1 MMKKLLI
8 FAFSVSGLVVFAQKT
23 HTVEAKENPYS
34 ISKKYGIS
42 IDELYKLNPKVKDG
56 KLNIGDVLVISK
68 KADEKPKNTA
78 EKPVASISG
87 NVTKIVLQPKQ
98 TIYGITKQYH
108 IAEADLRKLNPELDS
123 HLKIGDEVTLPAENV
138 KKYADKNA
146 FNRNFAVTIPAPVV
160 ETPKMETPAEKST
173 ADEGSVLVISK
184 KADEKPK
191 NTAEK
196 PVASIS
202 GNVTKIVLQPKQTIY
217 GITKQYHI
225 AEADLRKLNPELDSH
240 LKIGD
245 EVTLPAENVKKYADK
260 NAFNRNFAVT
270 IPAPVVETPKMETP
284 TEKSTADE
292 GSYVIQPKD
301 NYYKI
306 TKSFGIS
313 QKDLFDMNPGLEE
326 KGLQPGAV
334 IKVKKSTNSNNSS
347 VKETVSWQEDKKA
360 SKQETALSED
370 EYQTYTVQ
378 DGDTVFGIL
387 NKFGIT
393 LDQLLAL
400 NPKLT
405 DGLKA
410 GMVLKVKKLESA
422 YVKKNDGAL
431 NIVLMLP
438 FGFDAGDSKY
448 RTMAADFL
456 TGAKLAIERNAK
468 SGQKLEVKVVDA
480 GSESSFKNSLS
491 QINQDNTDLIIGPF
505 FKSSVLDVLDY
516 VKSKKIPVV
525 APFANSTELRSFNNL
540 VITETDEQVFAD
552 KIIKEVSQAY
562 SDQKIYLVSGTDKS
576 NSVYIKNSLEKQIKN
591 PNIIIVNSPAEIQLD
606 NNMMTGQNAP
616 IMAVLASDDNGLGKD
631 FAQKMVD
638 LAAETTGVKAFSMS
652 YNPAFETYEEGLRK
666 ASLVYLMD
674 RKINMDGAFEKEILE
689 SYKKQYCKSPSKYAV
704 VGFDVVND
712 MLSREN
718 SKGEL
723 FKQMSK
729 TQTQLATKFE
739 FIKSKE
745 GAYINTGCRV
755 VRLIP

>member
-284 TEKSTADE
+284 AEKSTADE

-400 NPKLT
+400 NPKVT

-525 APFANSTELRSFNNL
+525 APFANSTELRSYNNL

-616 IMAVLASDDNGLGKD
+616 IMAVLASDDDGLGKD

>member
-68 KADEKPKNTA
+68 KADEKPKSTA

-146 FNRNFAVTIPAPVV
+146 FNRNF
-160 ETPKMETPAEKST
+160 E
-173 ADEGSVLVISK
+173 
-184 KADEKPK
+184 
-191 NTAEK
+191 
-196 PVASIS
+196 
-202 GNVTKIVLQPKQTIY
+202 
-217 GITKQYHI
+217 
-225 AEADLRKLNPELDSH
+225 
-240 LKIGD
+240 
-245 EVTLPAENVKKYADK
+245 
-260 NAFNRNFAVT
+260 VT

-284 TEKSTADE
+284 TEKSISDE

-334 IKVKKSTNSNNSS
+334 IKVKKSANSNNSS

-360 SKQETALSED
+360 SKQETASSED

-400 NPKLT
+400 NPKVT
-405 DGLKA
+405 GGLKA

>member
-1 MMKKLLI
+1 MKKLLI

-334 IKVKKSTNSNNSS
+334 IKVKKSANYNNSS

-400 NPKLT
+400 NPKVT

>member
-146 FNRNFAVTIPAPVV
+146 FNRNFAVTIPSPVV
-160 ETPKMETPAEKST
+160 ET
-173 ADEGSVLVISK
+173 SK

-270 IPAPVVETPKMETP
+270 IPSPVVETPKMETP

-400 NPKLT
+400 NPKVT

-525 APFANSTELRSFNNL
+525 APFANSTELRSYNNL

>member
-1 MMKKLLI
+1 MKKLLI

-68 KADEKPKNTA
+68 KANEKPKNTA
-78 EKPVASISG
+78 EKPVATISG
-87 NVTKIVLQPKQ
+87 SVTKIVLQPKQ

-146 FNRNFAVTIPAPVV
+146 FNREFAIAPKPAETYSVEEPKTNI
-160 ETPKMETPAEKST
+160 ETPKSDDAT
-173 ADEGSVLVISK
+173 
-184 KADEKPK
+184 
-191 NTAEK
+191 
-196 PVASIS
+196 
-202 GNVTKIVLQPKQTIY
+202 
-217 GITKQYHI
+217 
-225 AEADLRKLNPELDSH
+225 
-240 LKIGD
+240 
-245 EVTLPAENVKKYADK
+245 
-260 NAFNRNFAVT
+260 
-270 IPAPVVETPKMETP
+270 
-284 TEKSTADE
+284 
-292 GSYVIQPKD
+292 YVIQPKD

-306 TKSFGIS
+306 TKNFGIS
-313 QKDLFDMNPGLEE
+313 QKDLFEMNPGLEE
-326 KGLQPGAV
+326 KGLQPGAL
-334 IKVKKSTNSNNSS
+334 IKVKKSPNSNNSS
-347 VKETVSWQEDKKA
+347 VKETVSWQEDKKT

-393 LDQLLAL
+393 LDQLLTL
-400 NPKLT
+400 NPKVT

-422 YVKKNDGAL
+422 YIKKNDGAL

-540 VITETDEQVFAD
+540 VITETDEQIFAD
-552 KIIKEVSQAY
+552 RIVKEVSQAY

-576 NSVYIKNSLEKQIKN
+576 NSVYIKSSLEKQIKN

-616 IMAVLASDDNGLGKD
+616 IIAVLASDDDGLGKD
-631 FAQKMVD
+631 FAQRMVD
-638 LAAETTGVKAFSMS
+638 LAAETAGVKAFSMS

-739 FIKSKE
+739 FVKSKE